1 MNTAISKRILY
12 EKGCEKMSFSG
23 EVKKELCRQT
33 GSARHCQ
40 IAEMAAVLT
49 LCGSVHISAA
59 DEYAIRMQTENVWVA
74 EKYSKLLN
82 KAFKIRPEVSV
93 RRHAGKKRPVSYQ
106 IYVADSSE
114 AKRVLQAVRLVTAG
128 GNLLEELPLVHGVI
142 VQKNCCRRAFIRGA
156 FLAAG
161 SVSDPNRSYHFE
173 IVCNR
178 EHQAEQLK
186 ELIRS
191 LNIDAK
197 TVRRK
202 KYYVVYVKE
211 GSQISDLLAMMDA
224 RVALLKLENVRILK
238 EMRGSVNRKVNCETA
253 NINKTVNAAL
263 KQIEDIRYIRDTA
276 GFSSLSN
283 GLDEI
288 ARLRLQYPE
297 ATLKELGM
305 LLHPAV
311 GKSGV
316 NHRLRKLS
324 SIAEKLR
331 ESKEE
336 KYYD

>member
-1 MNTAISKRILY
+1 
-12 EKGCEKMSFSG
+12 MSFSG
-23 EVKKELCRQT
+23 EVKEELSRQT
-33 GSARHCQ
+33 GNARHCQ
-40 IAEMAAVLT
+40 IAELAGVLL
-49 LCGSVHISAA
+49 LCGTIHLSADDA
-59 DEYAIRMQTENVWVA
+59 PAIGLQTENIHA
-74 EKYSKLLN
+74 ARKYAALLGR
-82 KAFKIRPEVSV
+82 AFRIVPEVRV
-93 RRHAGKKRPVSYQ
+93 RRHGKRSVSYLL
-106 IYVADSSE
+106 YVAE
-114 AKRVLQAVRLVTAG
+114 PEQAARVLQAVRLLSPEG
-128 GNLLEELPLVHGVI
+128 GLEEDIPLVHSRV
-142 VQKNCCRRAFIRGA
+142 VRNSCCRRAFLRGA

-173 IVCNR
+173 IVCDG
-178 EHQAEQLK
+178 EYQAEQLK

-191 LNIDAK
+191 LSIDAK

-202 KYYVVYVKE
+202 KYSVVYVKE
-211 GSQISDLLAMMDA
+211 GAQIADLLGMMDA

-253 NINKTVNAAL
+253 NINKTVNAAV

-276 GFSSLSN
+276 GLSSLSN

-288 ARLRLQYPE
+288 ARIRLQYPE

-336 KYYD
+336 NYYD

>member
-1 MNTAISKRILY
+1 
-12 EKGCEKMSFSG
+12 MSFSG
-23 EVKKELCRQT
+23 EVKKELCRQA
-33 GSARHCQ
+33 GGARHCQ
-40 IAEMAAVLT
+40 IAELAAILT
-49 LCGSVHISAA
+49 LCGSVHISVR
-59 DEYAIRMQTENVWVA
+59 DEYSIRMETENVWVA
-74 EKYSKLLN
+74 EKYSLLLN
-82 KAFKIRPEVSV
+82 RAFKIRPEVAV
-93 RRHAGKKRPVSYQ
+93 RRHSGGRRAVSYHL
-106 IYVADSSE
+106 YVADS
-114 AKRVLQAVRLVTAG
+114 ADARRVLQAVKLITPRGTLA
-128 GNLLEELPLVHGVI
+128 EELPLTHSVLL
-142 VQKNCCRRAFIRGA
+142 QKSCCRRAFIRGA

-173 IVCNR
+173 IVC
-178 EHQAEQLK
+178 EGEYQAEQLK
-186 ELIRS
+186 ELVRS
-191 LNIDAK
+191 LDIDAK

-202 KYYVVYVKE
+202 KYFVVYVK
-211 GSQISDLLAMMDA
+211 GGAQIADLLAMMDA
-224 RVALLKLENVRILK
+224 RVALLELENIRILK

-253 NINKTVNAAL
+253 NINKTVNAAV

-305 LLHPAV
+305 LLQPAV

-324 SIAEKLR
+324 SIADKLR

-336 KYYD
+336 NYYDQKTDNDSDF